1 MAFSD
6 KRSEHLLVVDD
17 DPRIRQ
23 MLIRYF
29 EGEGYRVTA
38 VSDGPAMRAQVE
50 RHAFTAIFLDLVL
63 PGGEDGLSLLRDIRT
78 RSDVPV
84 LMLTGRDDVLDKVVG
99 LEVGADD
106 YIAKPFHLRE
116 VLARLR
122 TILRR
127 RQPVINGAR
136 SPIEDE
142 ALLRFDG
149 WTLDIDRRRLLAPSG
164 EEILLTTGEFDML
177 AAFVRHAGRVLS
189 RETLMDLTRNR
200 SLEAFD
206 RTIDAQ
212 IARLRRKIETDP
224 KEPILIKSVRG
235 VGYIFTGKVL

>member
-6 KRSEHLLVVDD
+6 KQSEHLLVVDD

-29 EGEGYRVTA
+29 EGEGYQVTA
-38 VSDGPAMRAQVE
+38 VGDGAAMRAAVE
-50 RHAFTAIFLDLVL
+50 RQAFTAIFLDLVL

-127 RQPVINGAR
+127 RQPMVNGVKNA
-136 SPIEDE
+136 SEDE
-142 ALLRFDG
+142 TLLRFDG
-149 WTLDIDRRRLLAPSG
+149 WTPRYRSPQAPCAVGRRNSAYDRR
-164 EEILLTTGEFDML
+164 I
-177 AAFVRHAGRVLS
+177 RHAFSFRAPCRTRAVT
-189 RETLMDLTRNR
+189 REVDGP
-200 SLEAFD
+200 
-206 RTIDAQ
+206 
-212 IARLRRKIETDP
+212 DP
-224 KEPILIKSVRG
+224 
-235 VGYIFTGKVL
+235 